1 MLESLGRKGYRTLW
15 LKVPCAEKF
24 ALIYCLAAPV
34 RYSTVQHSTVQYSKI
49 GLGELRLGKEYSIV

>member
-1 MLESLGRKGYRTLW
+1 MLESLGGKSYLTLC
-15 LKVPCAEKF
+15 LKVPCAQKF
-24 ALIYCLAAPV
+24 AVFCLFAPV